1 MTVGWQCTLIMLMS
15 SMTRSREWLL
25 LNAVESWLY
34 HYERAGNHETVQL
47 YKQLRDEFH
56 DAYMATLSKD
66 AEEPTP
72 PAPKSPRKRT
82 RNASQSSAKTV

>member
-1 MTVGWQCTLIMLMS
+1 
-15 SMTRSREWLL
+15 MTRSREWLL
-25 LNAVESWLY
+25 LNAVESWLH
-34 HYERAGNHETVQL
+34 HYSTPNTPTVEQ

-56 DAYMATLSKD
+56 DAYIATLNKD
-66 AEEPTP
+66 AEDTP

>member
-1 MTVGWQCTLIMLMS
+1 MTEQLQ
-15 SMTRSREWLL
+15 RSREWLL
-25 LNAVESWLY
+25 FNAVEAWLH
-34 HYERAGNHETVQL
+34 HYGTVDRPVVAQ

-56 DAYMATLSKD
+56 DAYMATITIKD

-82 RNASQSSAKTV
+82 NNGSQSSAKTV